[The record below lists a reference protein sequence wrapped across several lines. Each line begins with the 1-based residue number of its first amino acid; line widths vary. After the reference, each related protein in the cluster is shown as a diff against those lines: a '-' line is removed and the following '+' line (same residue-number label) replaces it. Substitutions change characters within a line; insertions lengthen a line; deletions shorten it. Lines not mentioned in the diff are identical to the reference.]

1 MGLVVKDDGWR
12 IPDEVWAQMEPL
24 LPERPAHPLGCHNPR
39 VPDRD
44 AMNAILLV
52 LRTGMQW
59 NALSA
64 TGICSCSSAY
74 RRFREWAEAGVFL
87 EFWRRGLLAY
97 EERRGIEWEW
107 LAMDGALGKAPLG
120 GEQTGPNP
128 ADRAKKGR
136 TGTTSSSRGRRSSQ
150 SRSSGPSRPR
160 SGRKGAASTRAT
172 TFPRCTSSPPSSA

>member
-1 MGLVVKDDGWR
+1 VGLVVADDGWR
-12 IPDEVWAQMEPL
+12 IPDEVWRQMEPL

-59 NALSA
+59 NALNA
-64 TGICSCSSAY
+64 TGICSSSSEY

-87 EFWRRGLLAY
+87 AFWRRGLLAY
-97 EERRGIEWEW
+97 DEAKGIEWEW

-120 GEQTGPNP
+120 GAATGPNP
-128 ADRAKKGR
+128 TDRAKKGR
-136 TGTTSSSRGRRSSQ
+136 NGASSARVRASRSASSRPARI
-150 SRSSGPSRPR
+150 
-160 SGRKGAASTRAT
+160 
-172 TFPRCTSSPPSSA
+172 

>member
-12 IPDEVWAQMEPL
+12 IPDEVWAQIEPL
-24 LPERPAHPLGCHNPR
+24 LPECPPHPLGCHNPR

-74 RRFREWAEAGVFL
+74 RRFREWAEAGLFL
-87 EFWRRGLLAY
+87 ELWRRGLLAY
-97 EERRGIEWEW
+97 DEGKGDRVGVAGDRWRPRQ
-107 LAMDGALGKAPLG
+107 GAA
-120 GEQTGPNP
+120 
-128 ADRAKKGR
+128 
-136 TGTTSSSRGRRSSQ
+136 GRRQDGSQ
-150 SRSSGPSRPR
+150 SH
-160 SGRKGAASTRAT
+160 
-172 TFPRCTSSPPSSA
+172 

>member
-1 MGLVVKDDGWR
+1 MGLVVEDDGWW

-24 LPERPAHPLGCHNPR
+24 LPARPSHPLGCHNPR

-59 NALSA
+59 NALDA
-64 TGICSCSSAY
+64 TAICSCSSAY

-97 EERRGIEWEW
+97 DDAQGIEWEW

-128 ADRAKKGR
+128 TDRAKKGR
-136 TGTTSSSRGRRSSQ
+136 NAASSPRVRA
-150 SRSSGPSRPR
+150 SRSVSRR
-160 SGRKGAASTRAT
+160 RVRT
-172 TFPRCTSSPPSSA
+172 

>member
-12 IPDEVWAQMEPL
+12 IPEQVWARMEPL

-39 VPDRD
+39 VRDRD

-59 NALSA
+59 NALDA
-64 TGICSCSSAY
+64 TGVCSCASAY

-87 EFWRRGLLAY
+87 EFWRQGLLAY
-97 EERRGIEWEW
+97 DDQVGIEWEW

-120 GEQTGPNP
+120 GELTGPNP
-128 ADRAKKGR
+128 TDRAKKGR
-136 TGTTSSSRGRRSSQ
+136 NGASSPRARASRSGSAPRARTATTSS
-150 SRSSGPSRPR
+150 
-160 SGRKGAASTRAT
+160 
-172 TFPRCTSSPPSSA
+172 

>member
-1 MGLVVKDDGWR
+1 MGLVVADDGWR

-39 VPDRD
+39 VPDRE

-74 RRFREWAEAGVFL
+74 RRFREWAEAGGLSRVL
-87 EFWRRGLLAY
+87 AAGAARLRRSDRDRMGVA
-97 EERRGIEWEW
+97 
-107 LAMDGALGKAPLG
+107 GA
-120 GEQTGPNP
+120 
-128 ADRAKKGR
+128 
-136 TGTTSSSRGRRSSQ
+136 GRRA
-150 SRSSGPSRPR
+150 
-160 SGRKGAASTRAT
+160 RKGA
-172 TFPRCTSSPPSSA
+172 PRWRRDRSQSH